1 MKAQRASAWLAV
13 QSYKRKRA
21 FASFAVRSN
30 IRAFHESHV
39 PVEIVRSLDASVEIG
54 AGNGEAQISLA
65 DEAGEVEDQRGVA
78 AIGVGSG
85 GIRRGERAL
94 HRTGKE
100 EMTGGAKGSCGCVR
114 NTTLRPCCAAWAQTP
129 SGSNKCVNNPGT
141 FTSLGHDQRDG
152 Y

>member
-13 QSYKRKRA
+13 QSYKRERA
-21 FASFAVRSN
+21 FASFAVCSN

-54 AGNGEAQISLA
+54 AGA

-114 NTTLRPCCAAWAQTP
+114 
-129 SGSNKCVNNPGT
+129 
-141 FTSLGHDQRDG
+141 
-152 Y
+152 

>member
-1 MKAQRASAWLAV
+1 MKAQRAWWLAV
-13 QSYKRKRA
+13 QSYKCKRSLA
-21 FASFAVRSN
+21 IFAVCAMK
-30 IRAFHESHV
+30 RAFHESHV
-39 PVEIVRSLDASVEIG
+39 RVESVRSLGAGVEIG
-54 AGNGEAQISLA
+54 AGTGETQISLA

-85 GIRRGERAL
+85 GIRRGERTL